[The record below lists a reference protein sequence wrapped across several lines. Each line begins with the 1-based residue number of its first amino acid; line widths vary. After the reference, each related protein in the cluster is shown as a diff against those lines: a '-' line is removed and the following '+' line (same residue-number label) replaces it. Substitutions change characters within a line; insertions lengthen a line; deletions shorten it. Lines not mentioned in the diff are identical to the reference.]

1 MKFSILLLSLTL
13 LLPAQDLD
21 NLLDTYTHNSD
32 LSEKTKLESGGSVI
46 IFTRKDIET
55 MQARTLKD
63 LLKSHPILRYKES
76 RYSIADMQNRGGD
89 NIFVSS
95 NVRVYI
101 DNQEFTSAISGSG
114 FPLAGNFSLDPI
126 DHVEIYSQSP
136 SYEFSTEPTY
146 LLIKMYSKLASRDRG
161 GKVTLSAGSRGFSQ
175 DSAFYADEFE
185 DFAYVAS
192 VTYLNDR
199 KKSYS
204 NYTVPVKRD
213 TESVS
218 FFGSL
223 YSDTQKLQVM
233 AGKSNRNTSLGTS
246 PTGTNAVSI
255 GDYNYFHAG
264 YENTFFENLFLSL
277 VYQNS
282 ELGGESVESF
292 LPPLPLLPIVS
303 IKNNLEEEVLTAE
316 LKYKLE
322 SDDNRLI
329 IGTKLRFKSFDITD
343 YKVNGIY
350 FPTPDYDSQNTYA
363 LFAEE
368 RYSISD
374 HNILNLALQYSH
386 VDNNKFDDANLY
398 QARLS
403 HTYVYDDA
411 VFKSFIYRIESLVEP
426 YVYLRVTQQDSL
438 NPQVLNAVGE
448 EFKYHFSKSD
458 LKILFTYGTIKDM
471 LVENPNPYL
480 SDFQN
485 YDDNVRSIDS
495 YLEYTY
501 HFNINN
507 KLTTNVSYAKLIE
520 FDQKNIAAFVRSLN
534 ILGKFEIFNEVVYN
548 YYNLNRQDFYDYS
561 AGVKYHYSKAL
572 SLSVKGE
579 NIFDQGYEDFYNR
592 INPATGL
599 PDSDVSISP
608 IEQRAYFTLEYLF

>member
-1 MKFSILLLSLTL
+1 MKFSILLLSLSL

-21 NLLDTYTHNSD
+21 NLLDTYAHNSD

-76 RYSIADMQNRGGD
+76 RYAVADMQNRGGD

-114 FPLAGNFSLDPI
+114 FPLAGSFSLDPI

-161 GKVTLSAGSRGFSQ
+161 GKVTLSAGSRGYSQ

-185 DFAYVAS
+185 NFSYVAS
-192 VTYLNDR
+192 VTYANDR
-199 KKSYS
+199 KKNYS
-204 NYTVPVKRD
+204 NYTVPIKRD

-223 YSDTQKLQVM
+223 YSDTQKLQIM
-233 AGKSNRNTSLGTS
+233 AGKSNRNTSLGSS
-246 PTGTNAVSI
+246 PTGTNTVSE
-255 GDYNYFHAG
+255 GDYSYFHAG
-264 YENTFFENLFLSL
+264 YETTVFNNLFLAL

-282 ELGGESVESF
+282 ELGGKSVES
-292 LPPLPLLPIVS
+292 LPIFFIKS
-303 IKNNLEEEVLTAE
+303 IENNVKEEVLTTE

-322 SDDNRLI
+322 SNDNRLI
-329 IGTKLRFKSFDITD
+329 LGTKLRFKSFDITD
-343 YKVNGIY
+343 YKVNGADIL
-350 FPTPDYDSQNTYA
+350 TPNYDSQNTYA
-363 LFAEE
+363 FFVEE
-368 RYSISD
+368 RHSLSD
-374 HNILNLALQYSH
+374 NNILNFAFQYSH

-403 HTYVYDDA
+403 HTYVNNEA

-426 YVYLRVTQQDSL
+426 YVYLRIRPQSSL
-438 NPQVLNAVGE
+438 SPQVMHAIGE
-448 EFKYHFSKSD
+448 EFKYHFFKSD
-458 LKILFTYGTIKDM
+458 LKILVSYGAIKDM
-471 LVENPNPYL
+471 LVEDSSLIDTPFL
-480 SDFQN
+480 N
-485 YDDNVRSIDS
+485 YKDNVRTIDS

-501 HFNINN
+501 NFNINN
-507 KLTTNVSYAKLIE
+507 KLTTNVSYSKFIE
-520 FDQKNIAAFVRSLN
+520 FDQKNIAAFIRSLN
-534 ILGKFEIFNEVVYN
+534 IIGKFDIFNEVVYN
-548 YYNLNRQDFYDYS
+548 YYNLNRHDFYDYS

-572 SLSVKGE
+572 SLAVKGE
-579 NIFDQGYEDFYNR
+579 NIFDQGYEDFYSR
-592 INPATGL
+592 INPMTGQ
-599 PDSDVSISP
+599 PDSDVPISP
-608 IEQRAYFTLEYLF
+608 IEQRVYFTMEYLF